1 MGWGRRG
8 VVVMVMTGRQKEEVS
23 TAIRFIVTIF
33 SGAIMI
39 TFANFTVLTGIL
51 LADSFVILMLLVGI
65 LVGLY
70 STEIHYAIIGG
81 LLSIFLGFVIFWLV
95 ITIPVVAFATWE
107 LYDVLVMS
115 GLMLIIRVIML
126 QLLGLMAGA
135 VIGRWLGPVWHQPE
149 TKHELKV
156 PLPSQM
162 KKEEATPSND

>member
-1 MGWGRRG
+1 
-8 VVVMVMTGRQKEEVS
+8 MVMTEKQKEEFS

-33 SGAIMI
+33 AGAIMI

-51 LADSFVILMLLVGI
+51 LADSFVILMLIVGI

-81 LLSIFLGFVIFWLV
+81 LMSIFLGFVIFWLV
-95 ITIPVVAFATWE
+95 ITIPVVVFATWE

-135 VIGRWLGPVWHQPE
+135 VIGRWLGPAWYQPE

-156 PLPSQM
+156 PLPSQA
-162 KKEEATPSND
+162 KNEETVASND

>member
-1 MGWGRRG
+1 MNL
-8 VVVMVMTGRQKEEVS
+8 TARQKEEFS
-23 TAIRFIVTIF
+23 TAIRFIVTIIA
-33 SGAIMI
+33 GGLMI

-51 LADSFVILMLLVGI
+51 LADSFVVLMLLIGI

-81 LLSIFLGFVIFWLV
+81 LLSIFVGFLIFWLV
-95 ITIPVVAFATWE
+95 ITIPVVVFATWE

-135 VIGRWLGPVWHQPE
+135 VIGRWIGPAWYQPDV
-149 TKHELKV
+149 KHKLKV

-162 KKEEATPSND
+162 NKDEGTTS